1 MENTGLEERLC
12 VIQSFSYLD
21 ILTAGLQ
28 CWTPRIPCNLEE
40 HYIPFTGS
48 TSGQMI
54 HVITIY
60 VISPQ
65 FPALIEVGRQVWQ
78 TLS

>member
-1 MENTGLEERLC
+1 MENTGLEGRSC
-12 VIQSFSYLD
+12 ITQSFSYLD

-28 CWTPRIPCNLEE
+28 CYRIPCNLEE

-54 HVITIY
+54 HVIMIY

-65 FPALIEVGRQVWQ
+65 FPALTEVGSRVWQ